1 MSGTNSSGTW
11 NTDGKWGTMTLAQ
24 KTAFVGKLVLALC
37 TFGFVYPNI
46 LD

>member
-1 MSGTNSSGTW
+1 MSGTHDGNTW
-11 NTDGKWGTMTLAQ
+11 NTDGKWESMTTHQ
-24 KTAFVGKLVLALC
+24 KVAFIGKLVLALC

>member
-1 MSGTNSSGTW
+1 MSGTNAGTW
-11 NTDGKWGTMTLAQ
+11 NTDGKWDGLSITQ
-24 KTAFVGKLVLALC
+24 RIAFIGKLTLALC

>member
-1 MSGTNSSGTW
+1 MSDTTSKNW
-11 NTDGKWGTMTLAQ
+11 NTDGKWATMTASQ
-24 KTAFVGKLVLALC
+24 KLAFVGKFVLALC

>member
-1 MSGTNSSGTW
+1 MSGTNAGTW
-11 NTDGKWGTMTLAQ
+11 NTDGKWDALSITQ
-24 KTAFVGKLVLALC
+24 RIAFIGKFVLALC

>member
-1 MSGTNSSGTW
+1 MSDTNTGTW
-11 NTDGKWGTMTLAQ
+11 NTDGKWGGMTGTQRLAFIG
-24 KTAFVGKLVLALC
+24 KFVVALC

>member
-1 MSGTNSSGTW
+1 MSGTTSNGAW
-11 NTDGKWGTMTLAQ
+11 DTDGKWNTMTLRQ
-24 KTAFVGKLVLALC
+24 KVAFVGKFVLALC

>member
-1 MSGTNSSGTW
+1 MSDTTSRNW
-11 NTDGKWGTMTLAQ
+11 NTDGKWETMTPSQ
-24 KTAFVGKLVLALC
+24 KLAFVGKFVLALC